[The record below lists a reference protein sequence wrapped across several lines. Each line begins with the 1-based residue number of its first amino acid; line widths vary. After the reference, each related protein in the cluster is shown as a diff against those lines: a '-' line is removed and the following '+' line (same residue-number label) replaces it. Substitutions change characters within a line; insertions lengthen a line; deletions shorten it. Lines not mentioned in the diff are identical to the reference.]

1 MSIVSFYFFSH
12 FSMKSL
18 LLTRAASAL
27 VVGSMLLPSI
37 AFAESAS
44 SAAAKQP
51 KKTVDTA
58 CMATAVT
65 TRDAAINTALNV
77 VVTALQTRGQA
88 LAAAWGITDV
98 AARQAAIKT
107 ANTAF
112 AGTWKTFNTAK
123 NTAWTQYRTTA
134 KTCRS
139 TSVESPSSASGSM

>member
-1 MSIVSFYFFSH
+1 MQASYFFPY
-12 FSMKSL
+12 FSMKHS
-18 LLTRAASAL
+18 LLTRAASTIVAA
-27 VVGSMLLPSI
+27 SILLPGI
-37 AFAESAS
+37 AAAESS
-44 SAAAKQP
+44 SSPAAKQP
-51 KKTVDTA
+51 KKTVDTV

-65 TRDAAINTALNV
+65 TRDAAINTALNT

-98 AARQAAIKT
+98 VARQTAIKV

-123 NTAWTQYRTTA
+123 NTAWTQYKTTA